1 MEYDSFDCVVRL
13 HSMRFMKEPFVF
25 TSRQFKLAAVS
36 TLTCGMDVAARSR
49 VAGYRYEV
57 NLCI

>member
-49 VAGYRYEV
+49 VAG
-57 NLCI
+57 